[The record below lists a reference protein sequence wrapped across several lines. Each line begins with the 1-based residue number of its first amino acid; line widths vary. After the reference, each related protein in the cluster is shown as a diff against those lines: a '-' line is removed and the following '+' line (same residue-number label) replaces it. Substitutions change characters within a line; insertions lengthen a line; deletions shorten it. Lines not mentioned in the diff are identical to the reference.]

1 MSTTDA
7 VRATVREHHVDGKG
21 QWFLAE
27 AEGIEV
33 IAKAPGLALCTKLA
47 EAGYADRRLEV
58 HDAVTGR
65 LRFTIASIGKA
76 AGWTL
81 KEAGW
86 LRCALRAER
95 TVPKAPIMALPPS
108 SGTLC
113 QPSKPNANRRRLRSP
128 RMTSLHEA
136 GFSCA
141 A

>member
-1 MSTTDA
+1 MTTDA

-27 AEGIEV
+27 AAGIEV

-81 KEAGW
+81 KEKGT
-86 LRCALRAER
+86 LRSALEPSR
-95 TVPKAPIMALPPS
+95 TSAKAPIMALPPS
-108 SGTLC
+108 
-113 QPSKPNANRRRLRSP
+113 
-128 RMTSLHEA
+128 EA
-136 GFSCA
+136 TPIAPAPKRERGAGLQDEDDVA

>member
-1 MSTTDA
+1 MRTHA

-21 QWFLAE
+21 QWFHAE

-33 IAKAPGLALCTKLA
+33 IAKTPGLALCTKLA

-81 KEAGW
+81 KEEGTS
-86 LRCALRAER
+86 LSALTFHR
-95 TVPKAPIMALPPS
+95 TTAKAQIMALPQSEATPV
-108 SGTLC
+108 
-113 QPSKPNANRRRLRSP
+113 AP
-128 RMTSLHEA
+128 RPERERGAGLTQENDEA
-136 GFSCA
+136 A
-141 A
+141 

>member
-1 MSTTDA
+1 MSTADA
-7 VRATVREHHVDGKG
+7 IRAAVREHRVDGKG

-27 AEGIEV
+27 AVGIEV

-47 EAGYADRRLEV
+47 EAGYADRRIEV

-81 KEAGW
+81 KEKGW
-86 LRCALRAER
+86 CLSALKAER
-95 TVPKAPIMALPPS
+95 NRPKAPILAVPPS
-108 SGTLC
+108 EAT
-113 QPSKPNANRRRLRSP
+113 PIAP
-128 RMTSLHEA
+128 RPKREREA
-136 GFSCA
+136 GSTQENDEA